1 MKQINF
7 KCCNNFAT
15 GFITSVVLRNSG
27 VILNKC
33 LEFYCNKFLNKE
45 KKNNKNVIYILCKI
59 KDQGIFDYYFP
70 EIKGNRVQPGWLY
83 FEEKG
88 VIKIKVDYE
97 LVHEITTY
105 AELLSNTDI
114 DTEFFEEFC
123 DIFIYINYFTNN
135 KEYINI
141 YPKGSIIDIFD
152 FIEQQNE
159 LFKKHNS
166 LICASLQFDEK
177 SEYITKYFK
186 MYLNNKIPIT
196 AELILL
202 NYDKINT
209 LDAQLHLVYA
219 KSINIVNINDEI

>member
-1 MKQINF
+1 MKQIKYF
-7 KCCNNFAT
+7 NNFAT
-15 GFITSVVLRNSG
+15 GFITSIVIRNSN

-33 LEFYCNKFLNKE
+33 LEIFNIFSKKE
-45 KKNNKNVIYILCKI
+45 KKNNENIIYILCKI
-59 KDQGIFDYYFP
+59 KDKDIFNYYFP

-88 VIKIKVDYE
+88 VIKIKVDYNLE
-97 LVHEITTY
+97 HEITTY

-141 YPKGSIIDIFD
+141 YQKDSIIDIFD
-152 FIEQQNE
+152 FLEHETE
-159 LFKKHNS
+159 LSKKHNS
-166 LICASLQFDEK
+166 LICATLQVDEK
-177 SEYITKYFK
+177 NEYITKYFK
-186 MYLNNKIPIT
+186 MYLNNKIPIN
-196 AELILL
+196 LNLMLL

-209 LDAQLHLVYA
+209 LDAKLQLVYG
-219 KSINIVNINDEI
+219 KCINIFNINDQI